1 MESGDQDVERKFSVK
16 VFPNK
21 RIIMRR
27 SHSPP
32 PPPALPTFLPLSL
45 SLSLILSVPPFFP
58 FSSFS
63 LFLSLCITGL
73 TLVPTSL
80 KSLACSLPLYFYN
93 LVYFLPH
100 SCFLYLCCFS
110 SSSPFL
116 PLPRFQSSSRP
127 KAVVCCSKPLYQHIP
142 AIVGSDS
149 HFHRRI
155 A

>member
-32 PPPALPTFLPLSL
+32 PPPALPP
-45 SLSLILSVPPFFP
+45 
-58 FSSFS
+58 SSFS
-63 LFLSLCITGL
+63 VIVTHSLCPSFLSFLIFLSFFLSLCITGL

-110 SSSPFL
+110 SSSLFL

>member
-1 MESGDQDVERKFSVK
+1 MQRENSRSRSFLM
-16 VFPNK
+16 NK
-21 RIIMRR
+21 L
-27 SHSPP
+27 SCKGLTLHLL
-32 PPPALPTFLPLSL
+32 PPALPPFIVTC
-45 SLSLILSVPPFFP
+45 SVPPFFP

-63 LFLSLCITGL
+63 LFSLCFTGL

-80 KSLACSLPLYFYN
+80 KSLACCLPPYFYN

-110 SSSPFL
+110 SF
-116 PLPRFQSSSRP
+116 PLFAPPPRFIVFRVPLGLRQQS
-127 KAVVCCSKPLYQHIP
+127 AALKPLYQHIP

-149 HFHRRI
+149 HFHCRI